1 MNKKEKVAKRMRII
15 IKITIV
21 IIAMYPWS
29 VCW

>member
-15 IKITIV
+15 KITIV
-21 IIAMYPWS
+21 IISMYPWS